1 MLLLCSYKAACARVF
16 SISMITSTTSLT
28 GILSPESCDGNLCC
42 QFLFCGA
49 FFPIDFAGEPACGL
63 IIQHEFDSC
72 VARQRLDTHK
82 HIFLFFFSSHSP
94 TAVSLPLELSINSLL
109 IKNLFRY
116 LRSAFFFSPPS
127 LLWRQCVNHYRGE
140 RKTKGWGKAREKK
153 SKKRGLTFTSGRKKK
168 IK

>member
-1 MLLLCSYKAACARVF
+1 MLLLCSYKAVCARVL
-16 SISMITSTTSLT
+16 SISMITCTPPLT

-42 QFLFCGA
+42 QFLFCAA

-82 HIFLFFFSSHSP
+82 HIFFFFSFLFFWSCSP

-116 LRSAFFFSPPS
+116 LRSASFFFFFPPLS

-140 RKTKGWGKAREKK
+140 RKKKG
-153 SKKRGLTFTSGRKKK
+153 
-168 IK
+168 